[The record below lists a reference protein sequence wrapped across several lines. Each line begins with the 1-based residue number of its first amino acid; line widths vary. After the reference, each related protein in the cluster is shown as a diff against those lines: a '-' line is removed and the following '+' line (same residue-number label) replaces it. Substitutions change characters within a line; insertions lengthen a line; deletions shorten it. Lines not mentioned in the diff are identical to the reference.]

1 MLTGGC
7 HVGGGECDL
16 EEAEVIKP
24 LAIAAACTL
33 FAGCSAASWRATA
46 PHNTP
51 ASWEYN
57 WKLEGWYA
65 LRDGWM
71 RMTAPRGFEWDDLT
85 QSYRE
90 RLR

>member
-1 MLTGGC
+1 M
-7 HVGGGECDL
+7 
-16 EEAEVIKP
+16 IKAAAT
-24 LAIAAACTL
+24 AIACLLFSAC
-33 FAGCSAASWRATA
+33 AGTSWRATA

-51 ASWEYN
+51 AAWEYN
-57 WKLEGWYA
+57 SKMEGWHA

-71 RMTAPRGFEWDDLT
+71 RLTAPRGFEWDDLT

>member
-1 MLTGGC
+1 M
-7 HVGGGECDL
+7 
-16 EEAEVIKP
+16 P
-24 LAIAAACTL
+24 RAIAATIACLL
-33 FAGCSAASWRATA
+33 FTACAGTSWRATA

-51 ASWEYN
+51 AAWEYN
-57 WKLEGWYA
+57 GKLEGYYA

-71 RMTAPRGFEWDDLT
+71 RLRAPKGFEWDDLT

>member
-1 MLTGGC
+1 MPKATT
-7 HVGGGECDL
+7 
-16 EEAEVIKP
+16 AT
-24 LAIAAACTL
+24 IACLLLSAC
-33 FAGCSAASWRATA
+33 AGSSWRATA

-57 WKLEGWYA
+57 YKLEGWYA

-71 RMTAPRGFEWDDLT
+71 RLTAPRGFEWDDLT

-90 RLR
+90 TLR

>member
-1 MLTGGC
+1 MIRALATLT
-7 HVGGGECDL
+7 
-16 EEAEVIKP
+16 
-24 LAIAAACTL
+24 ACSL
-33 FAGCSAASWRATA
+33 FAGCTTASWRATA

-57 WKLEGWYA
+57 GKLEGYYA

-71 RMTAPRGFEWDDLT
+71 RLNAPKGFEWDDLT

-90 RLR
+90 VLQ

>member
-46 PHNTP
+46 PHNAP

-57 WKLEGWYA
+57 RKLEGWYA
-65 LRDGWM
+65 LRDSWM
-71 RMTAPRGFEWDDLT
+71 RLTAPRGFEWDDLT

>member
-1 MLTGGC
+1 M
-7 HVGGGECDL
+7 
-16 EEAEVIKP
+16 P
-24 LAIAAACTL
+24 RAIAATIACLL
-33 FAGCSAASWRATA
+33 FTACAGTSWRATA

-51 ASWEYN
+51 AAWEYN
-57 WKLEGWYA
+57 SKMEGWLA

-71 RMTAPRGFEWDDLT
+71 RLTAPRGFEWDDLT